1 MAFTATKTFFTV
13 WGNKKVMAF
22 TVAADN
28 ASGSVQTGL
37 NFVESCFI
45 SPVSCTTNAQ
55 NVKSNTTAGST
66 VANGSVFIS
75 SCVSTDVFTLIV
87 IGH

>member
-1 MAFTATKTFFTV
+1 MAFTATKNFSTV
-13 WGNKKVMAF
+13 WGNKQVRVY
-22 TVAADN
+22 TVAADA

-37 NFVESCFI
+37 NIVEACFI

-55 NVKSNTTAGST
+55 NVKSNLTAGST
-66 VANGSVFIS
+66 AALGSVFIS
-75 SCVSTDVFTLIV
+75 SCVSTDVFTLVV